1 MFRKSYNRAVLRI
14 RIDTVTPL
22 RIGAGD
28 VGLDP
33 SGADLTCVRTRHAS
47 HGTTVYIPGSSL
59 KGVIRAA
66 AEAAIRGSKLAGG
79 ILGACDDPLDHN
91 DRHKDRSCGAAY
103 QNDARTPTHTIHK
116 AHCLACRLFG
126 SQAIKGRAS
135 VRDLFPWSDDAPA
148 GDRLGPGG
156 DNQIS
161 ANRLELRHGVSIDR
175 ILGSVKNGPFD
186 QELVPAGVA
195 FFGDIALENYQ
206 VWQLGLLA
214 EAFDQLNTGIA
225 QLGSSKSRG
234 LGVATVTVERIIHE
248 QAGRRPQPCGVSQLA
263 SSDECTAYGLIAD
276 TALPAADG
284 VARGLAMRFD
294 VRDGAAA
301 WLAAGHTALGA
312 LL

>member
-1 MFRKSYNRAVLRI
+1 MFRKSYNRAVLRV

-28 VGLDP
+28 VGIDP
-33 SGADLTCVRTRHAS
+33 SGADLTCVRTRHAT

-59 KGVIRAA
+59 KGVVRAA
-66 AEAAIRGSKLAGG
+66 AEAGIRGQKLTGDV
-79 ILGACDDPLDHN
+79 LGACDDPLDHA
-91 DRHKDRSCGAAY
+91 DKSCGARY
-103 QNDARTPTHTIHK
+103 QNDSRTPTYAIHK
-116 AHCLACRLFG
+116 DHCLTCRLFG

-135 VRDLFPWSDDAPA
+135 LRDLFPWSDSARP
-148 GDRLGPGG
+148 GDRLAPGG
-156 DNQIS
+156 SNQSS

-186 QELVPAGVA
+186 QELVPAGVS

-214 EAFDQLNTGIA
+214 EAFDQLNQGIA

-234 LGVATVTVERIIHE
+234 LGVVTVTVEQILHE
-248 QAGRRPQPCGVSQLA
+248 QAGRRPQPCGVGHLA
-263 SSDECTAYGLIAD
+263 TPDECKAYGLLD
-276 TALPAADG
+276 ETALPSG
-284 VARGLAMRFD
+284 EGIPRGLATRFD
-294 VRDGAAA
+294 VREATT
-301 WLAAGHTALGA
+301 WLDTGHAALGA